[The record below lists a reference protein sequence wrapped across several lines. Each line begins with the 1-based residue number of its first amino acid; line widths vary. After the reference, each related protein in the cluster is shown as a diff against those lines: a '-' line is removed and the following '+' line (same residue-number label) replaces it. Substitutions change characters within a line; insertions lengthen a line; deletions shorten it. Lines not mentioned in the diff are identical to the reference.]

1 MDIADKLRELAE
13 TAKASRERLGT
24 EEATKNA
31 LVMPFIMNILEYNVF
46 DPKVVIPEFVADVG
60 NRKGEK
66 VDYAILNSEQEVIFL
81 VECKRIGD
89 NLSLKHA
96 QQLIRY
102 FHTSSARIGVLTNG
116 VNYEFYSD
124 LDKPNIMDDKPFLEF
139 DITKLRSHVIPE
151 IKKMCR
157 GKFDLDTVLS
167 SANELKYTNLIIKSL
182 KAQFEKPDDDV
193 VKLIAGRVQDG
204 AYTQKVREQFTP
216 LVFKAMQRFLT
227 NVVDERIASALSS
240 SSSRSD
246 SIETDIEVAHA
257 NPPDNDDGIVT
268 TQDEI
273 DGYNVVKAI
282 ARQKVAVERVVMR
295 DTKSYCGILL
305 DDNNRKPIC
314 RLRFNNESKM
324 VLGLFDQDKAE
335 TRHSIDSVDDIYKFS
350 GRILATLRSYASS
363 PDFSDTETVE
373 PN

>member
-1 MDIADKLRELAE
+1 MDIADKLRQLAE
-13 TAKASRERLGT
+13 TVETSRNRLQT

-31 LVMPFIMNILEYNVF
+31 LVMPFIMNVLEYDVF

-60 NRKGEK
+60 TRKGEK

-89 NLSLKHA
+89 SLSLKHS

-102 FHTSSARIGVLTNG
+102 FHASSARIGVLTNG

-139 DITKLRSHVIPE
+139 NITKIRPHVIPE

-157 GKFDLDTVLS
+157 GKFDLDAVLS

-182 KAQFEKPDDDV
+182 KAQFEQPDDDV
-193 VKLIAGRVQDG
+193 VKLFAGRIQEG

-216 LVFKAMQRFLT
+216 LVSKAMHRFLT
-227 NVVDERIASALSS
+227 TVVDERIASALSS
-240 SSSRSD
+240 SSNSAD
-246 SIETDIEVAHA
+246 SLESANEEVDTDQSED
-257 NPPDNDDGIVT
+257 DNGIIT
-268 TQDEI
+268 TQEEI
-273 DGYNVVKAI
+273 DGYNIVKAI
-282 ARQKVAVERVVMR
+282 ARQRVAVERVVMR

-305 DDNNRKPIC
+305 DNNNRKPIC
-314 RLRFNNESKM
+314 RLHFNNENKKF
-324 VLGLFDQDKAE
+324 LGLFDNDKVE
-335 TRHSIDSVDDIYKFS
+335 TRHPIDSVDDIYSFTS
-350 GRILATLRSYASS
+350 RLLVTLGSY
-363 PDFSDTETVE
+363 
-373 PN
+373 

>member
-1 MDIADKLRELAE
+1 MDIADKLRQIAATAE
-13 TAKASRERLGT
+13 SSRERLTT

-31 LVMPFIMNILEYNVF
+31 LVMPFIMNILEYDVF

-89 NLSLKHA
+89 SLSLKHA

-102 FHTSSARIGVLTNG
+102 FHASSARIGVLTNG

-139 DITKLRSHVIPE
+139 DITNLRSHVIPE

-157 GKFDLDTVLS
+157 GKFDLDAVLS

-182 KAQFEKPDDDV
+182 KAQFEQPDDEIIR
-193 VKLIAGRVQDG
+193 LFAGRIHDG
-204 AYTQKVREQFTP
+204 AYTQKVREQFRP
-216 LVFKAMQRFLT
+216 LVSKAMQRFLA
-227 NVVDERIASALSS
+227 NVVDERITSALSS
-240 SSSRSD
+240 SNSD
-246 SIETDIEVAHA
+246 SMETSNEKSYVDV
-257 NPPDNDDGIVT
+257 PDSEDGIVT

-282 ARQKVAVERVVMR
+282 ARQKVDVGRVVMR

-314 RLRFNNESKM
+314 RLRFNNESKK
-324 VLGLFDQDKAE
+324 VLCLFDNDKVE
-335 TRHSIDSVDDIYKFS
+335 TKHPIDSVDDIYGFS
-350 GRILATLRSYASS
+350 GRILATLRMYTSS
-363 PDFSDTETVE
+363 PDSDDTEPAE
-373 PN
+373 